1 MLQRGGCPIR
11 WLEAAAICPLVG
23 CSACRPCSF
32 YCAADRIAT
41 STSGTTSTST
51 DSEGLVMDGELVSS
65 MTCYST
71 NTRSADH
78 PRCPFR
84 CPGVVFLFLGCAG
97 LLYPLPARTPDSNH
111 GLPLTTARAQYHY
124 RTNELV
130 VVVVVVAVFAWFAN
144 GGTCPLFAF
153 HRFGAVLL
161 TRRRCVVS
169 SLVSCRASKTS
180 SGTDC
185 CSLAHRH
192 TRLICSDGH
201 VQ

>member
-1 MLQRGGCPIR
+1 
-11 WLEAAAICPLVG
+11 
-23 CSACRPCSF
+23 
-32 YCAADRIAT
+32 
-41 STSGTTSTST
+41 
-51 DSEGLVMDGELVSS
+51 MDGELVSS

-130 VVVVVVAVFAWFAN
+130 VVVVAVFAWFAN
-144 GGTCPLFAF
+144 GGLAPFL
-153 HRFGAVLL
+153 RSIGLVLCYL
-161 TRRRCVVS
+161 LVDG
-169 SLVSCRASKTS
+169 VSCHRLCRAGLAKLVVVRIVARSH
-180 SGTDC
+180 TDT
-185 CSLAHRH
+185 LA
-192 TRLICSDGH
+192 
-201 VQ
+201 